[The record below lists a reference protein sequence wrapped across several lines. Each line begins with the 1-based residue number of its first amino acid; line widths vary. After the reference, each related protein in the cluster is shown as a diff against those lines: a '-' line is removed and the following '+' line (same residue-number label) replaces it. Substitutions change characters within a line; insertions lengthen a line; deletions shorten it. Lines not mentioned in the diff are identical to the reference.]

1 MSSHKLETA
10 IKQTLSLTPQ
20 LQQAIRILNMND
32 VELNHEITQMLSTN
46 FMLELDREFGEVT
59 SSKAGEE
66 EEFEPDSIID
76 HLGELEFDSDWR
88 ESYEDWQE
96 DEGKT
101 NSRKDD
107 DDLETDLYEQQTLL
121 ESLVEQV
128 QVMPLPREELR
139 EPVLMLAY
147 SLDED
152 GYLREDL
159 TNIAREQGVGRKLL
173 EEALQY
179 LQQCQP
185 AGVGARNLLECVLI
199 QLDNMD
205 QNSPA
210 LQNLK
215 NICRNYFDRI
225 HRHPTFI
232 MRRLGLNEEEF
243 DDALELLKSVNPHP
257 GRGFMKEGSGYVQP
271 EIFVREKNGI
281 SYIEM
286 NGDMRHNITIN
297 QTYARL
303 AANANERDKTILQ
316 AQLQEARWFLN
327 ALEKRSETIRKVA
340 TAIVQVQQDF
350 FQQGELA
357 MLPLTRQ
364 QVAEMLGIHE
374 STVSRA
380 VNGKFLSCKR
390 GIFELRYFFS
400 AQTSED
406 KSTTAIKAVL
416 QEIISGE
423 NPARPFS
430 DQQLSEELA
439 KRGYCVARR
448 TIAKYRE
455 AMGIDTASYRKR
467 RNRKQ
472 K

>member
-59 SSKAGEE
+59 SSKASEE

-350 FQQGELA
+350 FQQGDLA

-364 QVAEMLGIHE
+364 QVAEMLGIH
-374 STVSRA
+374 
-380 VNGKFLSCKR
+380 
-390 GIFELRYFFS
+390 
-400 AQTSED
+400 
-406 KSTTAIKAVL
+406 
-416 QEIISGE
+416 
-423 NPARPFS
+423 
-430 DQQLSEELA
+430 
-439 KRGYCVARR
+439 
-448 TIAKYRE
+448 
-455 AMGIDTASYRKR
+455 
-467 RNRKQ
+467 
-472 K
+472 